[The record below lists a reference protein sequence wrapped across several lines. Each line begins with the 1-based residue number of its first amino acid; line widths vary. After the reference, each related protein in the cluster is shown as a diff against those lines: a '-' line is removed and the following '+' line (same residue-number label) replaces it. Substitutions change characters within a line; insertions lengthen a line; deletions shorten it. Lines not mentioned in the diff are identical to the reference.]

1 MAHANAQLIERFY
14 QAFQRRD
21 GDAMA
26 ACYSADVRF
35 SDPVFTDL
43 RSAEAGDMWRLLT
56 ARAQDFSLTYEGV
69 TADDTRGSARWV
81 ASYTFTQTGRKV
93 INHIQA
99 HFHFR
104 DGLICQHVDSFDLWA
119 WSRQALGAKG
129 ALLGWAPPVQ
139 RAIRAQAAK
148 GLAAY
153 RAQRGAN
160 AR

>member
-43 RSAEAGDMWRLLT
+43 RGAEAGDMWRLLT

-139 RAIRAQAAK
+139 RAIRAQADK

-160 AR
+160 SR

>member
-21 GDAMA
+21 GEAMA
-26 ACYSADVRF
+26 ACYSADVQF

-43 RSAEAGDMWRLLT
+43 RGAEAGDMWRMLT
-56 ARAQDFSLTYEGV
+56 ARAQDFSLTYGGV
-69 TADDTRGSARWV
+69 EAGDSSSSARWV

-104 DGLICQHVDSFDLWA
+104 DGLICQHVDRFDLWK
-119 WSRQALGAKG
+119 WSRQALGIKG
-129 ALLGWAPPVQ
+129 TLLGWAPPVQ
-139 RAIRAQAAK
+139 AAIRAQAAK

-153 RAQRGAN
+153 RAQRVGKA
-160 AR
+160 

>member
-21 GDAMA
+21 GEAMA

-35 SDPVFTDL
+35 RDPVFSDL
-43 RSAEAGDMWRLLT
+43 RGAEAGDMWRMLT
-56 ARAQDFSLTYEGV
+56 ARAQDFALTYDGV
-69 TADDTRGSARWV
+69 EADDARGSARWV

-93 INHIQA
+93 TNHIQA

-104 DGLICQHVDSFDLWA
+104 DGLICQHEDRFDLWK

-153 RAQRGAN
+153 RAQRAGKA
-160 AR
+160 